1 MGSWYSIQ
9 MNTSPPENPSPSD
22 WREKLHEI
30 IFEADTPAGKAFD
43 VALLVAILISV
54 VATCLQTVDSYGNA
68 YKEEFNVLEWTLTIL
83 FTVEYVLRIVC
94 VKRPLG
100 YIFSFFGIVDLLAI
114 LPTYIGVVIKSPNA
128 SRLAVVRALRLL
140 RVFRVFKLGWFVSEA
155 SALRQAVYQSR
166 AKIIV
171 FLFTVLIMV
180 TLAGTVMYLIEHDPG
195 STSDVSAQFDSIP
208 DGIYWA
214 IVTMTTVGYGDL
226 VPKTT
231 LGKFVS
237 ALLIL
242 VGYSLIIVPTGFVSA
257 ELVHSAHMST
267 RSCPHCMTEGHL
279 PDAVYCRICGNKL

>member
-1 MGSWYSIQ
+1 MQ
-9 MNTSPPENPSPSD
+9 MSAIPPANQPISD

-43 VALLVAILISV
+43 VALLVAILMSV
-54 VATCLQTVDSYGNA
+54 VATCLQTVDSYYENNE
-68 YKEEFNVLEWTLTIL
+68 YQFSVFEWTLTIL
-83 FTVEYVLRIVC
+83 FTIEYILRIVC
-94 VKRPLG
+94 VRKPLG

-114 LPTYIGVVIKSPNA
+114 LPTYVGVVIQNPNA

-166 AKIIV
+166 AKIVV

-180 TLAGTVMYLIEHDPG
+180 TLAGTLMYLIENKPG
-195 STSDVSAQFDSIP
+195 STVEGVEEFDSIP

-237 ALLIL
+237 AILIL

-267 RSCPHCMTEGHL
+267 RSCPHCMKEGHL
-279 PDAVYCRICGNKL
+279 PDAVYCRICGNKF